1 MSAAI
6 QEFDFSVNLLRALL
20 WRHDDASNLQS
31 VLSQKEQWYLQ
42 NQTEFW
48 ENWFTDVFNLETA
61 NDFGCSVWALILG
74 VPLNLITP
82 PNQGPQFGFGVKP
95 GGTWT
100 NNHRYNFNRGNF
112 GVSSAGAGLSLA
124 QKRILLQLRYYK
136 LISRCTV
143 PEINER
149 VSAILADQ
157 GSVYVLDSNNMQ
169 FITYVFGFQP
179 NSALQFILENFDVLP
194 RPAGV
199 GIKYI
204 ISTRPAFGF
213 GTFNKNFN
221 NGTFWAEN

>member
-1 MSAAI
+1 MSQAI
-6 QEFDFSVNLLRALL
+6 QEFDFSVNLLNALL
-20 WRHDDASNLQS
+20 WRHDDATNLQS
-31 VLSQKEQWYLQ
+31 ILNQKNEWYLQ
-42 NQTEFW
+42 NETEFW
-48 ENWFTDVFNLETA
+48 NDWFTDVFNLDTA

-82 PNQGPQFGFGVKP
+82 ANQGPQFGFGTTS
-95 GGTWT
+95 GGTWV
-100 NNHRYNFNRGNF
+100 NNHRFNFNRGNF
-112 GVSSAGAGLSLA
+112 GSSSAGAGLTLD
-124 QKRILLQLRYYK
+124 QKRILLKLRYYK

-149 VSAILADQ
+149 VGAILGDQ
-157 GSVYVLDSNNMQ
+157 GSVYVLDGNNMQ